1 MGTCPPGLVGGGMPP
16 AKILPRA
23 LLPVR
28 PARTVPHLGTRC
40 AGHGGG
46 AAPDLAIPLAR
57 STLVPEVKLISPQ
70 AAVASPIAESLAA
83 KPGQA
88 LGRPPTTLVS
98 GVKLIPPQA
107 AAASPIAVPSAA
119 RRDCNQSLATPSRT
133 PHKRSPVRGAPPPV
147 KPGQP
152 ASHGSHPE
160 APLTGA
166 PPPPLLPP
174 PPPTGLP
181 LQSTGGSSGMDLRHS
196 PVG

>member
-28 PARTVPHLGTRC
+28 TARTVPHLGTRC

-88 LGRPPTTLVS
+88 LGRPPANFVF
-98 GVKLIPPQA
+98 GGEAHPPHG
-107 AAASPIAVPSAA
+107 P
-119 RRDCNQSLATPSRT
+119 
-133 PHKRSPVRGAPPPV
+133 APPPR
-147 KPGQP
+147 P
-152 ASHGSHPE
+152 
-160 APLTGA
+160 
-166 PPPPLLPP
+166 
-174 PPPTGLP
+174 
-181 LQSTGGSSGMDLRHS
+181 R
-196 PVG
+196 